1 MVCCRLA
8 SGAPPKHECGPGLV
22 PAGPL
27 VRDSPCRSTP
37 HAAVGSASGRRCQTA
52 LQSRQRQT
60 RTVSR
65 SSISPLGT
73 RTSGTPCTSRLA
85 YLERLQ
91 AMSQPPIICRSV
103 TIRGCPAMRP
113 PTQCDTSNSGRP
125 WRRATP
131 PSFPTRSVCPAGS
144 RMDTAVPNRCLVGGL
159 FGAITTRQA
168 CSVPHTVQL
177 GGSHQ
182 PIQWVWKP
190 ERTRGL
196 RAAPTVA

>member
-1 MVCCRLA
+1 MSVGPASFLLGRWCEIHRAGARLTRQ
-8 SGAPPKHECGPGLV
+8 SAPRPAADARPPCSPGSDR
-22 PAGPL
+22 PG
-27 VRDSPCRSTP
+27 RSL
-37 HAAVGSASGRRCQTA
+37 A
-52 LQSRQRQT
+52 
-60 RTVSR
+60 
-65 SSISPLGT
+65 SSISPLGN

-85 YLERLQ
+85 YLDRLQ
-91 AMSQPPIICRSV
+91 AMSQPPIIGRSV
-103 TIRGCPAMRP
+103 TARGCPAVRP
-113 PTQCDTSNSGRP
+113 PTRCDTSNSGRP

-144 RMDTAVPNRCLVGGL
+144 RMDRAVPNRCLVRGL